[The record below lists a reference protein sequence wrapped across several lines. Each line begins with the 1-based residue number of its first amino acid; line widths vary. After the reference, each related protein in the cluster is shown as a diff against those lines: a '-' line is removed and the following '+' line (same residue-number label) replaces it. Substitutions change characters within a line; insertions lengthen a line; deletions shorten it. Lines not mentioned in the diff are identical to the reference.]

1 LTGNRGCGILEAQ
14 TGHIQNKEDEMKFDM
29 TTGLT
34 GFNGDPIKK
43 SEDDDSPVTLGE
55 TLSMACVNASP
66 QKYTDGPAKLKIY
79 RVLQKIGVKDIV
91 EVELEAEEIT
101 LLKELVGSMYG
112 VVVVGAVEDLLE
124 QRH

>member
-1 LTGNRGCGILEAQ
+1 MNYNMQAPL
-14 TGHIQNKEDEMKFDM
+14 M
-29 TTGLT
+29 

-43 SEDDDSPVTLGE
+43 SEEDDSPVTLGE

-66 QKYTDGPAKLKIY
+66 QKYADGEAKLKVY
-79 RVLQKIGVKDIV
+79 RVLQKIGLKDAG

-101 LLKELVGSMYG
+101 LLKALVGDMYG
-112 VVVVGAVEDLLE
+112 VAVVGAVEDLLE

>member
-1 LTGNRGCGILEAQ
+1 
-14 TGHIQNKEDEMKFDM
+14 MKFDM
-29 TTGLT
+29 QTGLT

-43 SEDDDSPVTLGE
+43 SEEDDSPVTLGE

-66 QKYTDGPAKLKIY
+66 QKYADGVSKLKVY
-79 RVLQKIGVKDIV
+79 RVLQKIGVKDV
-91 EVELEAEEIT
+91 GEVELEAEEIT
-101 LLKELVGSMYG
+101 LLKALVGDMYG

>member
-1 LTGNRGCGILEAQ
+1 
-14 TGHIQNKEDEMKFDM
+14 MKFDM
-29 TTGLT
+29 QTGLT
-34 GFNGDPIKK
+34 GFNGDSIKK
-43 SEDDDSPVTLGE
+43 SEEDDSPVTLGE

-66 QKYTDGPAKLKIY
+66 QKYADGVAKLKVY
-79 RVLQKIGVKDIV
+79 RVLQKIGPKDAE

-101 LLKELVGSMYG
+101 LLKALVGDMYG

>member
-1 LTGNRGCGILEAQ
+1 
-14 TGHIQNKEDEMKFDM
+14 MKFDM
-29 TTGLT
+29 TQPLV

-66 QKYTDGPAKLKIY
+66 QKHADGEAKLKIY
-79 RVLQKIGVKDIV
+79 RVLQKVGEKDAG
-91 EVELEAEEIT
+91 EVELEAEEIS
-101 LLKELVGSMYG
+101 LIKGLVGDMYG
-112 VVVVGAVEDLLE
+112 VAVVGSVYDLLE

>member
-1 LTGNRGCGILEAQ
+1 
-14 TGHIQNKEDEMKFDM
+14 MKFDM
-29 TTGLT
+29 QSGLM

-43 SEDDDSPVTLGE
+43 SETDDSPVTLGE

-66 QKYTDGPAKLKIY
+66 QKYTDGVSKLKVY
-79 RVLQKIGVKDIV
+79 RVLQKVGVKDAE
-91 EVELEAEEIT
+91 EVELEAEDIT
-101 LLKELVGSMYG
+101 LLKGLVGDMYG